1 MKKLGLILGLL
12 LICSKAYC
20 ADIQPKQLIEIENS
34 GGIAIV
40 QKQPN
45 NECQMQVIKI
55 KKSGGFLLVQ
65 INGKIKDSDAS
76 VSNTK

>member
-1 MKKLGLILGLL
+1 MKKLVFILSLL

-55 KKSGGFLLVQ
+55 KKSGGYISIIAFCKSAYVCV
-65 INGKIKDSDAS
+65 D
-76 VSNTK
+76 